1 MRLVFPSEKSFLIF
15 LFDTQETSEAG
26 GAILPSFTPA
36 PETAPAAVAAS
47 AGHINGPS
55 SKGPDPYL
63 LSDAELA
70 GKDFSGPYF
79 YPRDR
84 KIIKK
89 ARKE

>member
-1 MRLVFPSEKSFLIF
+1 V
-15 LFDTQETSEAG
+15 
-26 GAILPSFTPA
+26 PA
-36 PETAPAAVAAS
+36 AAAVAV
-47 AGHINGPS
+47 GLGGGPS

-70 GKDFSGPYF
+70 GRDFSGPYF
-79 YPRDR
+79 YPKDR